1 MVREERRGPGV
12 RCLVVRGQG
21 APVCGTAPWAPHAI
35 LPTAGLPGRRRR
47 SRVPVSNQ
55 ANVALPNVTLLT
67 SFPRCT
73 CLGCSGRSWPCR
85 LEELPCFPFKE
96 RLKRPCWA
104 SAACHG
110 SASGDIAMV
119 QTQERKEDRARGL
132 IWSWQPS
139 MADASLHGVR
149 LPANVALCCPCSS
162 WGRDRVPAC
171 TPRLRGS
178 RGQVGRC
185 SRHWQAGE
193 GRWDGNPRWSS
204 GVLVVVGAG
213 SGHPIGVC
221 SAVMQAAESQAG

>member
-1 MVREERRGPGV
+1 MG
-12 RCLVVRGQG
+12 
-21 APVCGTAPWAPHAI
+21 GTAPWAPHAI
-35 LPTAGLPGRRRR
+35 LPNAGLPGQRRR

-96 RLKRPCWA
+96 RLKRPCGA
-104 SAACHG
+104 SANPRKKRGQSPWPHLELAAQHGGCQPASCQAACQRRPLLSPLFTG
-110 SASGDIAMV
+110 QG
-119 QTQERKEDRARGL
+119 
-132 IWSWQPS
+132 
-139 MADASLHGVR
+139 
-149 LPANVALCCPCSS
+149 
-162 WGRDRVPAC
+162 GRDQVPAC

-193 GRWDGNPRWSS
+193 GCWDGNPRWRS
-204 GVLVVVGAG
+204 GVLGMVGPG